1 MISNRLRGLLNLHSV
16 GVTVVAS
23 GWLLS
28 YAYIVRLKLG
38 GVDLLPSVNLMP
50 YLLAVTGAMVVSMRF
65 LNLMSPGYHR
75 FTWIDSTRLTFRQV
89 AIVALFVFGMMFV
102 LKDRTIS
109 RIFVGTYLVSLSAI
123 LLFFN
128 AGLPRMLAR
137 LAFQKQHHLP
147 TLFIGSQS
155 SLQRLG
161 EWLASKQSLGIH
173 AVGFLTHEPVSRN
186 DSASAFPFLGH
197 LASLE
202 RVIRQRL
209 VAQVI
214 MLELPQQ
221 VADVRRILQIC
232 QEAGCRLLI
241 YNNLSDLLRHPVT
254 PVTEEGH
261 QFYTLQDEP
270 LESPLNRLVKR
281 AFDIALSLPVAL
293 VVLPPLTVLVW
304 ALQRFQAPGP
314 VFFFQR
320 RSGQRRKG
328 FTIIKFRTMYSP
340 KTGNPDAEESL
351 QAKRG
356 DERVFPLGRF
366 LRSSSLD
373 ELPQFINVLKGEM
386 SIVGPRPHLPQHDES
401 FARFMEGYRTRFY
414 VKPGITGLAQCRG
427 LRGEITET
435 ELLER
440 RVANDLE
447 YISSWSIWLDLRI
460 VLKTA
465 WQILF
470 PPRSAY

>member
-1 MISNRLRGLLNLHSV
+1 
-16 GVTVVAS
+16 
-23 GWLLS
+23 
-28 YAYIVRLKLG
+28 
-38 GVDLLPSVNLMP
+38 
-50 YLLAVTGAMVVSMRF
+50 
-65 LNLMSPGYHR
+65 
-75 FTWIDSTRLTFRQV
+75 
-89 AIVALFVFGMMFV
+89 
-102 LKDRTIS
+102 
-109 RIFVGTYLVSLSAI
+109 
-123 LLFFN
+123 
-128 AGLPRMLAR
+128 
-137 LAFQKQHHLP
+137 
-147 TLFIGSQS
+147 
-155 SLQRLG
+155 
-161 EWLASKQSLGIH
+161 
-173 AVGFLTHEPVSRN
+173 
-186 DSASAFPFLGH
+186 
-197 LASLE
+197 
-202 RVIRQRL
+202 
-209 VAQVI
+209 
-214 MLELPQQ
+214 
-221 VADVRRILQIC
+221 
-232 QEAGCRLLI
+232 
-241 YNNLSDLLRHPVT
+241 
-254 PVTEEGH
+254 
-261 QFYTLQDEP
+261 
-270 LESPLNRLVKR
+270 
-281 AFDIALSLPVAL
+281 
-293 VVLPPLTVLVW
+293 
-304 ALQRFQAPGP
+304 
-314 VFFFQR
+314 
-320 RSGQRRKG
+320 
-328 FTIIKFRTMYSP
+328 MYSP